1 MTQDII
7 LDKIRKL
14 LALAKSADVHEAA
27 AAAAR
32 AQSIIDKHK
41 IDLALLQEE
50 EQHEEDGAS
59 DEPIRRCTDFVL
71 FTVARRLPMWKWDL
85 AWSLCTANQCRP
97 WTSTEYNRSE
107 SKYERMCY
115 VIGRP
120 SDAQTVQYLHQYL
133 CHEVDRLAKTHAGK
147 GRTWLNNFR
156 MGAVSEIERRLEQKQ
171 AYDHKALKQSAR
183 TEVKA
188 GNENALVKV
197 ENALARVE
205 EQGTMVEK
213 WMEAQDSMKYGGSR
227 SDTMHDPDGFAQ
239 GRAAGASVA
248 LGAGKTRAL
257 GTGS

>member
-1 MTQDII
+1 MTQDNI

-14 LALAKSADVHEAA
+14 LALAKSANVHEAA

-50 EQHEEDGAS
+50 EQHEQDDAS
-59 DEPIRRCTDFVL
+59 DEPVRRCLDFPL
-71 FTVARRLPMWKWDL
+71 FTTGRRLPMWKWDL
-85 AWSLCTANQCRP
+85 AWSLCNANQCRP
-97 WTSTEYNRSE
+97 WVSTEYNRSE
-107 SKYERMCY
+107 KKYARMCY
-115 VIGRP
+115 VIGRA

-133 CHEVDRLAKTHAGK
+133 CHELDRLAKTHTGK

-156 MGAVSEIERRLEQKQ
+156 MGAVSEIENRLEEKQ
-171 AYDHKALKQSAR
+171 AYDHKALKQSAQ

-197 ENALARVE
+197 ENALARIE

-213 WMEAQDSMKYGGSR
+213 WMKAQDSMKYSDSR
-227 SDTMHDPDGFAQ
+227 SDIMHDPVGFEQ

-248 LGAGKTRAL
+248 MGAGSTRAL